1 MTGARG
7 RILRLSM
14 AAVFALAAV
23 VSSVPTSTAAPSK
36 AQVEAAKAKLA
47 ELNHR
52 TDLLVEQYDQ
62 ARLALEQTR
71 SRLADLRKTKAEAD
85 AAAKQAMADLQERA
99 VSAFTGMGSQLDA
112 ILDASSFAD
121 FTDRLQ
127 YMGALAQGDED
138 LAAKA
143 EAAGAQA
150 RWAAEEL
157 TKTADDETRQR
168 DALVAKIA
176 DIKDAA
182 AEQQAL
188 FEKLDKDYQAAL
200 AAQRAAEL
208 AAQQALD
215 DGGNGG
221 NGGDGGGDFGGFVPP
236 PNATAAQT
244 AIAAARSVIGVP
256 YVWGAADPDVGFDCS
271 GLTMWAYAQAGVS
284 LPHSSAAQYAMLP
297 HVSREDLQPGD
308 LLFFYSPV
316 SHVSLYV
323 GNNQMVD
330 ASHSG
335 TTISERAVFW
345 DNFVGGGR
353 PT

>member
-1 MTGARG
+1 MAGRRV
-7 RILRLSM
+7 RILRLLTAVVFVLA
-14 AAVFALAAV
+14 AAV
-23 VSSVPTSTAAPSK
+23 SSASISAAAPGK

-47 ELNHR
+47 ELNHQ
-52 TDLLVEQYDQ
+52 TEVLVEQYDQ
-62 ARLALEQTR
+62 ARLELEQTR
-71 SRLADLRKTKAEAD
+71 ARLADLRKTKAEAD
-85 AAAKQAMADLQERA
+85 AAAKQALADLQRRA
-99 VSAFTGMGSQLDA
+99 VSAYTGVGSQLDA

-121 FTDRLQ
+121 FTDRIQ
-127 YMGALAQGDED
+127 YMGALAQSDED

-143 EAAGAQA
+143 DTASAQA
-150 RWAAEEL
+150 EWAASEL
-157 TKTADDETRQR
+157 TKTLDEETNQR
-168 DALVAKIA
+168 DALQAKIA
-176 DIKDAA
+176 EIKDAA

-188 FEKLDKDYQAAL
+188 FEKLNKDYQAAL

-215 DGGNGG
+215 DGGG
-221 NGGDGGGDFGGFVPP
+221 GGDGGGDFGGFVPP

-284 LPHSSAAQYAMLP
+284 LPHSSAAQYAMVP

-308 LLFFYSPV
+308 LLFFYTPV

-335 TTISERAVFW
+335 TTISEREVFW